1 MLQAILKY
9 CWQRLTRREAVPA
22 PALPA
27 SKSISNRALILNAL
41 AAKKRKL
48 INLSEA
54 DDTRVLRRALASASD
69 TIDIGAAGTAMRF
82 LTAYFAMTPG
92 TRTLTGTARM
102 KQRPI
107 GILVD
112 ALRELGA
119 DIAYVEKEG
128 FPPLRIAGRRLHGGT
143 LRLPANVSSQYIS
156 ALLMIAPHV
165 EGALKLE
172 LEGEVMS
179 RPYIDMTR
187 RMVEE
192 WQVDLPTPYCVEA
205 DWSAASYWYELVALS
220 PCADFRLRLRGL
232 RQNSLQGD
240 SRVSAFFLPLG
251 VETEYTDDGVLLS
264 KGKVAAE
271 ALHLD
276 LSGQPD
282 LAQTLVVTCA
292 LMAHPFRLGGLQ
304 SLRIKE
310 TDRVAAL
317 ARELS
322 KLGVSL
328 RVEHTA
334 EEGLVLSGDGKSP
347 TVPAS
352 PVPIS
357 TYDDHR
363 MAMSFAPAAVLFPGL
378 TIEHPEVVTKSYP
391 NFWRE
396 FSRILPMA
404 KHG

>member
-1 MLQAILKY
+1 MLHVLLKS
-9 CWQRLTRREAVPA
+9 CWQRLTGREAVPA

-48 INLSEA
+48 RNVSEA
-54 DDTRVLRRALASASD
+54 DDTRVLRRALASVSD

-192 WQVDLPTPYCVEA
+192 WQGGLPTPYCVEA

-347 TVPAS
+347 TVPAA